1 MPSSSKYALMKDYG
15 SESRYSSTVCELI
28 YSFCWVPFLPESNAQ
43 GPLIPVQGAWNTAQE
58 KPVPQ
63 LPTKMCGRV
72 CARVNVHTKTSQRVP
87 AFLSAIIS
95 VCETLILS
103 ATEQCDRKRWGLAVL
118 AGKVFCDLCT
128 LLETAGL
135 AVFLTHW
142 LQATTSCS
150 LKHTM
155 LTVLSKSDFSENLFC
170 EQRGSLVL

>member
-1 MPSSSKYALMKDYG
+1 MKDDG
-15 SESRYSSTVCELI
+15 SESSYSSTVCELI
-28 YSFCWVPFLPESNAQ
+28 YSFCWVLSLPKGNAW
-43 GPLIPVQGAWNTAQE
+43 GPLIPVQGAWKTAQE
-58 KPVPQ
+58 KHAPQ
-63 LPTKMCGRV
+63 LPTKMCRRV
-72 CARVNVHTKTSQRVP
+72 CAWVNVHTKTSQRVP
-87 AFLSAIIS
+87 AFPSAIIP

-142 LQATTSCS
+142 LQATTGCS

-155 LTVLSKSDFSENLFC
+155 LTALSKSDFSENLFC
-170 EQRGSLVL
+170 EQCGSLVL